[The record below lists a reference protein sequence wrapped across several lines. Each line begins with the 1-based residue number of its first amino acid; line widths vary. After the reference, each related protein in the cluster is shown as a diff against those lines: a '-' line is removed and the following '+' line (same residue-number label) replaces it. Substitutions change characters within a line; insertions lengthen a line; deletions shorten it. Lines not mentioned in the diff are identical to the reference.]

1 MSLAAFT
8 TVRRRSPRHLIAALF
23 LTLCLAFLSACGGS
37 APATPTPKPAAPK
50 ATTAPTSKPA
60 AKASPAAGASPA
72 ASPGASPSP
81 SPVAENPIEILDAT
95 LADATPWVSLK
106 LDSGEPVIVSGWR
119 LEVGTQSVVIPGN
132 AILNPGDTL
141 TLRAGEGRSSDR
153 EIYLGAESHQV
164 ALAASPGARVRLVD
178 TTGRMV
184 AETTG
189 AGGGGFPGFR
199 GWGCLKV
206 LRRRQPR
213 RGPAEG
219 GDSLLVRAIL
229 IPYGA
234 ADHRVTYQQ
243 E

>member
-95 LADATPWVSLK
+95 LADATESAGRHALLRCARLRMSLLK
-106 LDSGEPVIVSGWR
+106 W
-119 LEVGTQSVVIPGN
+119 
-132 AILNPGDTL
+132 AF
-141 TLRAGEGRSSDR
+141 EG
-153 EIYLGAESHQV
+153 
-164 ALAASPGARVRLVD
+164 RLVD
-178 TTGRMV
+178 QDPTDEPASALLDRIG
-184 AETTG
+184 AEREAAEARKT
-189 AGGGGFPGFR
+189 PS
-199 GWGCLKV
+199 
-206 LRRRQPR
+206 RRRKQ
-213 RGPAEG
+213 GK
-219 GDSLLVRAIL
+219 
-229 IPYGA
+229 
-234 ADHRVTYQQ
+234 Q
-243 E
+243 